1 MEGKLHVEI
10 GMDGRKVVS
19 RLEGNGLE
27 LIAAA
32 LRCVNLFYT
41 AFVRNGDGD
50 AFKDIFL
57 GYLNEKDSMVWRPRR
72 NLEERGRGDADGTEK
87 PFCDG

>member
-19 RLEGNGLE
+19 RLDGNGLE

-32 LRCVNLFYT
+32 LRCVNIFYT
-41 AFVRNGDGD
+41 AFERNGDGD
-50 AFKDIFL
+50 SFKDIFL
-57 GYLNEKDSMVWRPRR
+57 RYLNEKDSMVWRPRL

-87 PFCDG
+87 PLCDG